1 MKESVKMVAAL
12 LSGITVGKTVNS
24 LINSTVEDRSLLF
37 NAGKIISV
45 SAVTLAS
52 TGYTYNLID
61 IVDKKVGGMV
71 KETVDKCKKIYEE
84 TVSKEDS
91 VTVNEAEDTE
101 EEDNDEFGC

>member
-52 TGYTYNLID
+52 TGYAYNLID
-61 IVDKKVGGMV
+61 IVDKKVGGIV
-71 KETVDKCKKIYEE
+71 KKTVDKYKEFYEE
-84 TVSKEDS
+84 AVKNEDS
-91 VTVNEAEDTE
+91 VTVNETDDIE
-101 EEDNDEFGC
+101 EENDYESE